1 VNTGPI
7 SVSEVIESRKV
18 SAYQYMVVVLCGLVL
33 FIDGFDTQAI
43 SYIIPLLAKD
53 WHIAPKLLGPIF
65 SSTLVG
71 LMVGYLF
78 VSPLSDK
85 YGHKRVMIIATFL
98 FGVFTIG
105 TVLATNITEL
115 MALRFITGV
124 GLGAAAPSAIG
135 LTGEYSPQRLRA
147 TFVLAIYCGFSLGFV
162 VSGFVAGE
170 LLPRYGWTS
179 LLWAGG
185 IAPIVLSLLLLLM
198 LPESIAYLARS
209 KTRKDELIA
218 VVRRI
223 SPSLQIDRNTDFME
237 AQGDAKRAAISN
249 LFKHGRT
256 SGTLL
261 LWLVFFINL
270 AVFYFMQSWLPTI
283 LTGLNYPLETVVWLT
298 ALPTIGGILAAF
310 VVGPAMDRIGP
321 YISIGILYA
330 CGGLFMAFTA
340 VLFTASL
347 PVLMVAIFLA
357 GFCVSGGQK
366 SVIALAAVFYPT
378 EIRSTGVGWALGI
391 GRLGGIAGPSVV
403 GLLISA
409 HWTPTEIFYG
419 GGSMILFAGCCI
431 FLMGRLYRRNSK
443 AKAGQNTDGLA
454 TPAAAG
460 PQLK

>member
-1 VNTGPI
+1 MNKDPLR
-7 SVSEVIESRKV
+7 VSDVIESRKV
-18 SAYQYMVVVLCGLVL
+18 SAFQYMVVALCGLVL

-43 SYIIPLLAKD
+43 SYIIPLLARD

-85 YGHKRVMIIATFL
+85 YGHKRVMIVATFL
-98 FGVFTIG
+98 FGVFTIA

-115 MALRFITGV
+115 MILRFITGV
-124 GLGAAAPSAIG
+124 GLGAAAPSAVG
-135 LTGEYSPQRLRA
+135 LTGEYSPPRLRA

-162 VSGFVAGE
+162 VAGFVAGE

-179 LLWAGG
+179 LLWVGG
-185 IAPIVLSLLLLLM
+185 IAPILLSVALLAM

-209 KTRKDELIA
+209 KHRKDELVAI
-218 VVRRI
+218 VRRLA
-223 SPSLQIDRNTDFME
+223 PSLQVDRGTVFAE
-237 AQGDAKRAAISN
+237 ARGDAKRAAISE
-249 LFKHGRT
+249 LFRHGRT
-256 SGTLL
+256 GGTLL

-283 LTGLNYPLETVVWLT
+283 LTGLKYPMETVVWLT
-298 ALPTIGGILAAF
+298 ALPTTGGIVAAF

-321 YISIGILYA
+321 YLSIGILYVF
-330 CGGLFMAFTA
+330 GGLCMAFTA
-340 VLFTASL
+340 AMFTASL
-347 PVLMVAIFLA
+347 PVLMVAVFLA

-366 SVIALAAVFYPT
+366 SIIALAAVFYPT

-409 HWTPTEIFYG
+409 HWTPTDIFYG
-419 GGSMILFAGCCI
+419 GGAMILFGGCCI
-431 FLMGRLYRRNSK
+431 FLMGRLYRRGGK
-443 AKAGQNTDGLA
+443 PDVARAT
-454 TPAAAG
+454 TPAVAG

>member
-1 VNTGPI
+1 
-7 SVSEVIESRKV
+7 
-18 SAYQYMVVVLCGLVL
+18 
-33 FIDGFDTQAI
+33 
-43 SYIIPLLAKD
+43 
-53 WHIAPKLLGPIF
+53 
-65 SSTLVG
+65 
-71 LMVGYLF
+71 MVGYLF

-98 FGVFTIG
+98 FGVFTIA

-135 LTGEYSPQRLRA
+135 LTGEYIPQRLRA
-147 TFVLAIYCGFSLGFV
+147 TCVLAIYCGFSLGFV

-170 LLPRYGWTS
+170 LLPRFGWTS

-185 IAPIVLSLLLLLM
+185 VAPIVLSLVLLRM
-198 LPESIAYLARS
+198 LPESIGYLARS
-209 KTRKDELIA
+209 KARKDELLAI
-218 VVRRI
+218 VRRI
-223 SPSLQIDRNTDFME
+223 SPSLQVDRTTVFTE
-237 AQGDAKRAAISN
+237 AQGDARRAAISQ

-283 LTGLNYPLETVVWLT
+283 LIGLKYPMETVVWLT
-298 ALPTIGGILAAF
+298 ALPTIGGIMAAF

-321 YISIGILYA
+321 YISIAILYI
-330 CGGLFMAFTA
+330 CGALFMAFTA
-340 VLFTASL
+340 AMFTASL
-347 PVLMVAIFLA
+347 PVLMGAIFLA

-366 SVIALAAVFYPT
+366 SIIALAAVFYPT
-378 EIRSTGVGWALGI
+378 DIRSTGVGWALGI

-409 HWTPTEIFYG
+409 HWTPTGIFYG
-419 GGSMILFAGCCI
+419 GGAMMLFAGCCI
-431 FLMGRLYRRNSK
+431 FLMGRLYRDHG
-443 AKAGQNTDGLA
+443 ATKAGQNADRTA
-454 TPAAAG
+454 TPAAVG
-460 PQLK
+460 PQFEPASRTHDA